1 MKKTLLTLAVLA
13 LALTSAKAN
22 VVINSTNF
30 PDPVLREALVD
41 CGIDDGDGILTDE
54 EIENATDYIH
64 LEGCKNLKGLEYLKN
79 MKFIDLN
86 GSEESYS
93 SITSIDL
100 SKFPKLERLNIQDYA
115 ITSLD
120 ATYSTM
126 LGLVEIVRCREFTS
140 IKVDSKRSDLGV
152 FLNNLP
158 KLTSMENCVFN
169 HVSVVEFYK
178 TGIQD
183 IDMSDHPT
191 LASLWVKGDDE
202 GDYELNS
209 INVLGCNN
217 LWDLSID
224 RVKLKSVRL
233 NALPNFYDISLF
245 NCHTT
250 DLAVENMP
258 NLGGIKC
265 DGCTIQNLT
274 IKGCPVLNGVGCADN
289 SIHNLIIDD
298 SPKLY
303 SLDVLNN
310 MLMWLDMSNVKKEVD
325 DQTYWY
331 SADNQHPSAV
341 AYKLSPTEVGLRV
354 HERMVPAR
362 MLNLV
367 TNGKSV
373 TATETTIDG
382 TRYLVFSN
390 EGVNAENLKGK
401 TSTYVYE
408 TKWPY
413 TWIEGSEN
421 TKDNNLPVRLSI
433 TSVTKHQAFL
443 KLSTTRVTG
452 KFNDPAPEAP
462 TVTRS
467 QDYDGKITFSSSNES
482 VVKVDA
488 NTGELTVV
496 GAGTAIITVK
506 GDETAYRLAPAT
518 LTYTVYIEKD
528 EPELSLS
535 GPAEYT
541 ITQGEPF
548 TEPTL
553 TNPHTLANVVYASS
567 RSDVVAVDAQT
578 GKVTIK
584 KPGKAEIS
592 ASFAGNNNYKT
603 DRVSY
608 ILTVKPQKGDVNLDG
623 VVDVADVVGIVNKIL
638 ESPAANFDATV
649 ADINGDGVIDVA
661 DVVGTVNLI
670 LNK

>member
-1 MKKTLLTLAVLA
+1 MRKTLLTLVTLL
-13 LALTSAKAN
+13 LALTSAQAS
-22 VVINSTNF
+22 VVINATNF
-30 PDPVLREALVD
+30 PDPVLRAALVD

-126 LGLVEIVRCREFTS
+126 LGLVDIVRCRDFTS
-140 IKVDSKRSDLGV
+140 IKVDTERSDLGV

-183 IDMSDHPT
+183 IDMSNHPT
-191 LASLWVKGDDE
+191 LTSLWVKGDDE

-209 INVLGCNN
+209 INVSGCNN
-217 LWDLSID
+217 LWDLHID
-224 RVKLKSVRL
+224 HVKLQSVRL
-233 NALPNFYDISLF
+233 NALPRFYDISLYF
-245 NCHTT
+245 CHTT
-250 DLAVENMP
+250 NLALENMA
-258 NLGGIKC
+258 NLGGITC
-265 DGCTIQNLT
+265 SGCEIQNLT
-274 IKGCPVLNGVGCADN
+274 IKGCPVLTGVSCADN
-289 SIHNLIIDD
+289 GLHNLIIDD
-298 SPKLY
+298 SPVLY
-303 SLDVLNN
+303 SLHLENN

-331 SADNQHPSAV
+331 SADNQHPSAT

-354 HERMVPAR
+354 HERMDPAR

-367 TNGKSV
+367 TNGKNV

-390 EGVNAENLKGK
+390 EGVNAESLKGK
-401 TSTYVYE
+401 NSTYEYD

-413 TWIEGSEN
+413 TWVEGSDN
-421 TKDNNLPVRLSI
+421 TKDNNLPVKLSI

-443 KLSTTRVTG
+443 KLSTTRVSG

-467 QDYDGKITFSSSNES
+467 QDYDGKVTFSSSNEN

-488 NTGELTVV
+488 NTGVLTVV
-496 GAGTAIITVK
+496 GAGTAVISVA
-506 GDETAYRLAPAT
+506 GAETDYRLAPAT
-518 LTYTVYIEKD
+518 QTYTVIIEKD
-528 EPELSLS
+528 EPELALS
-535 GPAEYT
+535 GADAFT
-541 ITQGEPF
+541 ITFGDEF
-548 TEPTL
+548 TEPIL
-553 TNPHTLANVVYASS
+553 TNPHSVTPITYASS
-567 RSDVVAVDAQT
+567 KTGVATVDAQT
-578 GKVTIK
+578 GKVTIV
-584 KPGKAEIS
+584 KPGTTEIS
-592 ASFAGNNNYKT
+592 ANFAGNTNYKT
-603 DRVSY
+603 DKVSY
-608 ILTVKPQKGDVNLDG
+608 QLTVKPQKGDANADGMKDMSDVVALVNYIIGNSPADFNTEA
-623 VVDVADVVGIVNKIL
+623 ADV
-638 ESPAANFDATV
+638 
-649 ADINGDGVIDVA
+649 NGDGRIDVS
-661 DVVGTVNLI
+661 DVVATVNSI
-670 LNK
+670 LKK